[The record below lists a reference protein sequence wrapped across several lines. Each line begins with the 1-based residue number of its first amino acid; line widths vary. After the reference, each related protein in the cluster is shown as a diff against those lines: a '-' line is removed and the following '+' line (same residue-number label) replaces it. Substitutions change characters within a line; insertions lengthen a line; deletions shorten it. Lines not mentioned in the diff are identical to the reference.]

1 MEEQKYTADDIQVL
15 DDLEAVRLRPAMYIG
30 STDARGLH
38 HLVYEIVDNCIDEAM
53 AGYCDKVTVDISE
66 DGVVTVSDD
75 GRGIPVEKH
84 SATGV
89 SALETVMT
97 ILHAGGKFGHGSYKV
112 SGGLHG
118 VGASVVNAL
127 SSWAQVEVRRNS
139 KVYRQ
144 EYNYG
149 VPKGELKIVGETEGT
164 GTTTSYLADKKIFQ
178 DTNYDFK
185 TLTQHFREVAYLN
198 KGLQLTFRQK
208 MGGDYEKSFYFE
220 GGIASMCRHLN
231 KGRDVLHK
239 PPIYVNKEVNGSQVE
254 VAIQYNEGFSE
265 STYSYANCITT
276 PDGGSHMTGFR
287 SALTRIL
294 NDYARKNKILKEDQ
308 ANLSGDDVREGL
320 TAIISVKIP
329 EPQFEGQTK
338 TRLGNAEVKGQV
350 ETIVAETLNFWL
362 EEHPSEAKRI
372 IEKCLTASRAREAA
386 RKARDLVQKKSL
398 LDSTSLP
405 GKLTDCSEKDPEL
418 CELYLV
424 EGESAGGSAKQGRDR
439 RFQAILPMRGKILN
453 VEKARPDKMLAH
465 EEIRALVTA
474 LGCSMGDQLDL
485 SKLRYW
491 RVFIM
496 TDADVDGAHIRTL
509 LLTFFFR
516 FMEPLIAHG
525 HLYVAQPPL

>member
-30 STDARGLH
+30 STDSRGLH

-53 AGYCDKVTVDISE
+53 AGFCDKVLVEIDE
-66 DGVVTVSDD
+66 DGVVRVSDD

-84 SATGV
+84 ATTGV

-97 ILHAGGKFGHGSYKV
+97 ILHAGGKFGHNTYKV

-127 SSWAQVEVRRNS
+127 SSWAQVDVRRNG
-139 KVYRQ
+139 KLYRQ

-149 VPKGELKIVGETEGT
+149 VPKGELKVMGETEGS
-164 GTTTSYLADKKIFQ
+164 GTTTSFLADKKIFEN
-178 DTNYDFK
+178 TTYDFK
-185 TLTQHFREVAYLN
+185 ALSQHFREVAYLN
-198 KGLQLTFRQK
+198 KGLQITFIHK
-208 MGGDYEKSFYFE
+208 MGSENEKSFYFE

-231 KGRDVLHK
+231 RGRDILHK
-239 PPIYVNKEVNGSQVE
+239 PPIYVNKSVNGSQVE

-265 STYSYANCITT
+265 STFSYANCITT

-308 ANLSGDDVREGL
+308 VNLSGEDVREGL

-329 EPQFEGQTK
+329 DPQFEGQTK
-338 TRLGNAEVKGQV
+338 TRLGNQEVKGQV
-350 ETIVAETLNFWL
+350 ETIVAETLTFWL

-453 VEKARPDKMLAH
+453 VEKARPD
-465 EEIRALVTA
+465 
-474 LGCSMGDQLDL
+474 
-485 SKLRYW
+485 
-491 RVFIM
+491 
-496 TDADVDGAHIRTL
+496 
-509 LLTFFFR
+509 
-516 FMEPLIAHG
+516 
-525 HLYVAQPPL
+525 